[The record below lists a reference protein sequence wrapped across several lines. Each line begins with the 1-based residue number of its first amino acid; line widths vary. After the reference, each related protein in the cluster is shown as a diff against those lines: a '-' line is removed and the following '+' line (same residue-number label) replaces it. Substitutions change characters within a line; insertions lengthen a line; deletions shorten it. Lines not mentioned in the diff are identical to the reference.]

1 MTEIEVS
8 GRKEFSSYMWK
19 EVKEKKILVLFA
31 WYITKNRLIKNAR
44 LKLPKNRVLHEYKQI
59 CRTRQKKGA
68 KNVCLSQKIFRLVV
82 LVVHCGK
89 LNEKICVAH
98 DKKPKQEPSNFSQK
112 KNVRRT

>member
-1 MTEIEVS
+1 VERSE
-8 GRKEFSSYMWK
+8 R
-19 EVKEKKILVLFA
+19 KKILVLFA

-44 LKLPKNRVLHEYKQI
+44 LKLPKNRVVHEYKEI
-59 CRTRQKKGA
+59 CRTRRKTGA
-68 KNVCLSQKIFRLVV
+68 KNVGLSHNIFR

-98 DKKPKQEPSNFSQK
+98 DKKPKQEQISHKK